1 MDIARKGE
9 LEQIALEVRKDIVRM
24 AGVARARGPEA
35 ALSAADLLVYLYWEQ
50 MKVFPEE
57 RRKPDRDR
65 LVLSGGS
72 AAPALY
78 ACLARRGFFG
88 RDELWNYR
96 RLGGTLQGYP
106 DIRTPGVDAPGG
118 TSGLGVALGLC
129 LAQRIDG
136 MNGRVFCVMDG
147 VRFYEGAVWE
157 SLFAAAS
164 QGLSNLFLV
173 VEVSGNGRGGR
184 YLRYDDEKV
193 IGEKLVSF
201 GWSFAG
207 ADGND
212 FESLEGAFQNAV
224 FSGDSP
230 RAVIARTR
238 KDMPHNASLTPGM
251 SEKRLTRDDI
261 ETALSQLESKAS
273 RRSGPE

>member
-1 MDIARKGE
+1 M
-9 LEQIALEVRKDIVRM
+9 
-24 AGVARARGPEA
+24 ARARGPEA

-50 MKVFPEE
+50 MKVFPEA
-57 RRKPDRDR
+57 RQRPDRDR

-129 LAQRIDG
+129 LAQNIDG
-136 MNGRVFCVMDG
+136 VKGRVFCVMEG
-147 VRFYEGAVWE
+147 TCFYEGAVWE
-157 SLFAAAS
+157 SLLAAS
-164 QGLSNLFLV
+164 SQWTANLFLV
-173 VEVSGNGRGGR
+173 VEVSENRKDR
-184 YLRYDDEKV
+184 RFSEYDDAKI
-193 IGEKLVSF
+193 IGERLLSF
-201 GWSFAG
+201 GWPSVY

-224 FSGDSP
+224 FSGDGPS
-230 RAVIARTR
+230 AIIARTR
-238 KDMPHNASLTPGM
+238 KDMPHNASSTPGM

-261 ETALSQLESKAS
+261 ETALHQLESKAS
-273 RRSGPE
+273 RRSEPE